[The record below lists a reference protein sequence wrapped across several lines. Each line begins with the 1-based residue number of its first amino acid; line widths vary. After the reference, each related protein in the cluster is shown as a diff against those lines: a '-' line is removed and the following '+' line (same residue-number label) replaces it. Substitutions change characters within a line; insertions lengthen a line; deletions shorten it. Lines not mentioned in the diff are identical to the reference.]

1 MLYTVTH
8 AWAAAQSSGI
18 DYSGAAP
25 DWNTIAVQERIL
37 WRRRANITAA
47 ELPRFT
53 PRGFQSMRTPPHI
66 HAKLLQLYNEKK
78 HFRVREEALGCWKF
92 NATQRARHLA
102 MLRQLW
108 WAWNP
113 RGWNVTSCTTLN
125 FWEADTHL
133 TLKNWVMRELKPV
146 LERWAKIPLEPS
158 VSYGIRIYGP
168 GEM

>member
-78 HFRVREEALGCWKF
+78 YFRVREVRREVVCIAWGRGARA
-92 NATQRARHLA
+92 NQRTYMCLTWYRHVVGGAGL
-102 MLRQLW
+102 
-108 WAWNP
+108 
-113 RGWNVTSCTTLN
+113 
-125 FWEADTHL
+125 
-133 TLKNWVMRELKPV
+133 
-146 LERWAKIPLEPS
+146 LEI
-158 VSYGIRIYGP
+158 
-168 GEM
+168 

>member
-78 HFRVREEALGCWKF
+78 HFRVREVRREVASPGGESARA
-92 NATQRARHLA
+92 NQRKYMCLTWYRLVRHVVGGAGL
-102 MLRQLW
+102 
-108 WAWNP
+108 
-113 RGWNVTSCTTLN
+113 
-125 FWEADTHL
+125 
-133 TLKNWVMRELKPV
+133 
-146 LERWAKIPLEPS
+146 LEI
-158 VSYGIRIYGP
+158 
-168 GEM
+168 